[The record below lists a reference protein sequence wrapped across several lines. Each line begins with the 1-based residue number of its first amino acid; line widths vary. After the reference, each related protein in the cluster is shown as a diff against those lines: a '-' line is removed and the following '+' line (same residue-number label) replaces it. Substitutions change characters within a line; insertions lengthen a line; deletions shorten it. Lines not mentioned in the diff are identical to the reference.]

1 MHHARFQN
9 VQSLINPLDEPIAL
23 IGTYLESDAT
33 QNVLANK
40 SSRSLWIVAVV
51 RMWMVA
57 KSKVENG
64 TYFLGQENEVIN
76 DEAASRHF

>member
-1 MHHARFQN
+1 
-9 VQSLINPLDEPIAL
+9 
-23 IGTYLESDAT
+23 
-33 QNVLANK
+33 
-40 SSRSLWIVAVV
+40 
-51 RMWMVA
+51 MWMVA